1 MHSVEMQNRADLMN
15 TISRFHL
22 ISRYVTGKVN
32 FSQGIIFCDTRRI
45 LAYFL
50 IHIYKFNKLTVY
62 FTLNIYHF
70 QI

>member
-1 MHSVEMQNRADLMN
+1 MHTVEIKIRADLMD

-45 LAYFL
+45 PA
-50 IHIYKFNKLTVY
+50 
-62 FTLNIYHF
+62 
-70 QI
+70 